1 MATKIRLRRT
11 GTTNLALFRIVVADV
26 RAPRDGR
33 FIENL
38 GHYDPRKEGKDK
50 VSINAERLLYW
61 LGVGAQMT
69 EAVEPLVKLQGIEI
83 PKKTKKRKK
92 RANVSAQAET
102 SETPAA
108 VETTD
113 AAEVQSEQAP
123 AEEAA
128 ASDSSAEEAPPVE

>member
-50 VSINAERLLYW
+50 VPINAERLLYW

-83 PKKTKKRKK
+83 PKKTKRSKQTDSHTQ
-92 RANVSAQAET
+92 NT
-102 SETPAA
+102 S
-108 VETTD
+108 
-113 AAEVQSEQAP
+113 
-123 AEEAA
+123 
-128 ASDSSAEEAPPVE
+128 